1 MPDTP
6 PRTWRV
12 RGRDIDVAR
21 PVILGILNV
30 TPDSF
35 SDGGMFAST
44 EAALEQAGRMVAEGA
59 DAIDVGG
66 QSTRPRGAREVSATE
81 EIERVVPV
89 VGAVRARYPH
99 LPISIDTTKSDV
111 AQAAL
116 DAGANV
122 INDVSAFRL
131 DPRMREIVASSGA
144 GAILMHSR
152 GGVSEMATYR
162 WAEYGEDLVGEISL
176 ELARSVSSAL
186 DAGVDEA
193 SIVVDPGIGFAKRS
207 EHSLRVLAELARIG
221 ALGFPV
227 MVGVSR
233 KRFVGELSGV
243 DKAADRVAGTV
254 AANVAALLRG
264 ARLFRVHD
272 VAASKQGLE
281 VAWGILKA
289 GSRSTDSRFPIPDS
303 RC

>member
-1 MPDTP
+1 
-6 PRTWRV
+6 
-12 RGRDIDVAR
+12 
-21 PVILGILNV
+21 
-30 TPDSF
+30 
-35 SDGGMFAST
+35 
-44 EAALEQAGRMVAEGA
+44 MVAEGA